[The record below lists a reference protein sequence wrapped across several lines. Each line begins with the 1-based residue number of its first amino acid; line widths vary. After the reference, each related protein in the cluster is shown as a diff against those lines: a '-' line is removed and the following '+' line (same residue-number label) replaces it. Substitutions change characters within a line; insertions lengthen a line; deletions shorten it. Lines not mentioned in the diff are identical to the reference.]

1 MVFVPAGGR
10 YGVESLRDRFWAPS
24 YSLSIWMIWTI
35 QFLVK
40 CWSFANDTKLY
51 ATVDNQA
58 QGQSLQRDIDILG
71 DWVLQWQIKF
81 NTDKCKVIH
90 YGRKSSFQCNL
101 YGQSVVDVD
110 SVQKRTWVWCSAVT
124 SKSVFSVVKRTTEPV
139 SLLVSFT
146 ESWSTRISQYSF
158 LCINQWYDHT

>member
-1 MVFVPAGGR
+1 M
-10 YGVESLRDRFWAPS
+10 
-24 YSLSIWMIWTI
+24 
-35 QFLVK
+35 
-40 CWSFANDTKLY
+40 
-51 ATVDNQA
+51 DNQA
-58 QGQSLQRDIDILG
+58 QGQSLQRVIDILG

-90 YGRKSSFQCNL
+90 YGRKSRFQCNL

-110 SVQKRTWVWCSAVT
+110 SVQKRTWVWCSPVT

-146 ESWSTRISQYSF
+146 IIKHKNQSVLVSLYKSMVHPHLEYCSAAWSPHHVKHKVLLERVQHRFTRMFSDLKKLPYKERLSR
-158 LCINQWYDHT
+158 LGLWSLKE